1 MVHLSEDIHSMTD
14 FKRRTSDFVARLK
27 ETGRPVVLTTNG
39 RAEVVVQDAAAYQ
52 KLLDAARNWEMH
64 ETVRQKLADTPK
76 RRSASGN
83 AGA

>member
-27 ETGRPVVLTTNG
+27 ETGRPMVLTTNG
-39 RAEVVVQDAAAYQ
+39 RAEVVVQNAAAYQ

-64 ETVRQKLADTPK
+64 ETVRQKLVNAPK
-76 RRSASGN
+76 RRAASGN
-83 AGA
+83 ARH

>member
-14 FKRRTSDFVARLK
+14 FKRRTTDFVARLK
-27 ETGRPVVLTTNG
+27 ETGRPMVLTTNG

-52 KLLDAARNWEMH
+52 RLLDAARNWEMH
-64 ETVRQKLADTPK
+64 ETVRKKLADVPN